1 MPAAD
6 RVGEKFFDVFLP
18 CANGF
23 CGVNH
28 SFGYNHPVLDLNRE
42 SSGLRR
48 ASSLIVFCLA
58 VVAGLSAAPRS
69 HAQQGINLV
78 QNPGFENSQDSGNG
92 TATSTPF
99 WTVSSGF
106 GTDFV
111 FTDGGTTQSGG
122 SANSGLW
129 YAEFAATSAASAQ
142 SATLSQSIATTAGTY
157 YTVSFFL
164 ANFGGPH
171 DTFLATFGGQTVLS
185 LTDAPAFSY
194 TKYTMVIK
202 ATSANS
208 VLAFTGE
215 QDPSSFGLDDVSV
228 EAGPAPVMGGGLL
241 SLGAAAFG
249 FVARRLRRGSRPA

>member
-6 RVGEKFFDVFLP
+6 RVWEKFSLPFLP

-28 SFGYNHPVLDLNRE
+28 SFGYNRRVLDLNLER
-42 SSGLRR
+42 SGLRR

-58 VVAGLSAAPRS
+58 VVAGLSVAPRA

-78 QNPGFENSQDSGNG
+78 QDPGFESATDAN
-92 TATSTPF
+92 TAPG
-99 WTVSSGF
+99 WTLSSGF
-106 GTDFV
+106 GTDYV
-111 FTDGGTTQSGG
+111 FTDGGTTASGG

-129 YAEFAATSAASAQ
+129 YAEFAATSAANAQ
-142 SATLSQSIATTAGTY
+142 SATLSQTIATTAGSY

-171 DTFLATFGGQTVLS
+171 DTFLATFGGQTILS
-185 LTDAPAFSY
+185 LTDASAFSY

-215 QDPSSFGLDDVSV
+215 QDPASFGLDDVSV

-249 FVARRLRRGSRPA
+249 FAARRLRRGRSA

>member
-6 RVGEKFFDVFLP
+6 RVGEKFFAAFPL
-18 CANGF
+18 CSNGF

-28 SFGYNHPVLDLNRE
+28 SFGYNRPVLDLNSER
-42 SSGLRR
+42 SALRR

-58 VVAGLSAAPRS
+58 VVGGLSAAPRS

-78 QNPGFENSQDSGNG
+78 QNPGFEDSTDPGSGN
-92 TATSTPF
+92 ATSTPF
-99 WTVSSGF
+99 WTVSPGF

-111 FTDGGTTQSGG
+111 DAERGGTNGANTGG
-122 SANSGLW
+122 W
-129 YAEFAATSAASAQ
+129 YAEFAATSPTSAQ
-142 SATLSQSIATTAGTY
+142 SGTLSQSIATTAGSY

-215 QDPSSFGLDDVSV
+215 QDPSSFGLDDISV